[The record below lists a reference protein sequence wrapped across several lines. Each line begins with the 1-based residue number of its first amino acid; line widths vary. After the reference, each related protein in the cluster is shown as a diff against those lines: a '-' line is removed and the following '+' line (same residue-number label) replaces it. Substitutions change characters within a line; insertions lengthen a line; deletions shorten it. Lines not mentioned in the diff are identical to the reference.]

1 MKTKRILISSIAALS
16 LLMLAPALM
25 AKSEKM
31 THGESHRSYS
41 HHAKKPVETAKVD
54 VNTASVAELSGLK
67 RIGEKKAAAIVAY
80 RNQHGAFKSIKD
92 LTNVKGLSQGIVDVN
107 KAYLTLS

>member
-1 MKTKRILISSIAALS
+1 MSDTNKEDYLIEWVDIADDTRKYLAVS
-16 LLMLAPALM
+16 PETGHFWTDNPNEPLLVNGWDL
-25 AKSEKM
+25 
-31 THGESHRSYS
+31 
-41 HHAKKPVETAKVD
+41 PVKGTID
-54 VNTASVAELSGLK
+54 DTLK